1 MLEELRIS
9 NFRIFDDEVTVRFRP
24 ITVLI
29 GRNSAGKSSVIKFLL
44 MLQQSLG
51 PGNPQFLTP
60 EGDKVHLGI
69 FPALRN
75 SLTRKRK
82 LQFELKVKGD
92 SSPGYALWSYLSN
105 NFKDVDFNKL
115 LHTLNATVSYNSR
128 VGQTGKTIYSLVD
141 SGPSGTTFIERSKK
155 ISNDSVPADFSDEL
169 YRAIRLKLEETNL
182 SKKTRRPVRTESQE
196 KVLAEFEC
204 LDTLRYQIKSL
215 RHLSPVREE
224 SQRVILAS
232 PPPTG
237 DVGQRGQYALP
248 HLQRIIDEDKTR
260 YEFISS
266 YMKNV
271 AGIEQIQFK
280 KSSGY
285 LSQCLAK
292 NHTTGA
298 AVPIADY
305 GFGVSQCLP
314 IFVQGAIMPP
324 KTSFMIEQPEA
335 QLHPTAQ
342 LELGSFFADL
352 WKQHQV
358 GSIIET
364 HSDNILL
371 RLRRLIAA
379 GKLFP
384 NEVSVAYFTSDEDN
398 GNMPI
403 IKNLDINKDGS
414 MPHDL
419 PMEFFGKNLE
429 EVLSMGAGE

>member
-1 MLEELRIS
+1 MLEELRLS
-9 NFRIFDDEVTVRFRP
+9 NFRIFGDEVTVRFRP

-69 FPALRN
+69 FPELKN
-75 SLTRKRK
+75 SLTKKRN

-92 SSPGYALWSYLSN
+92 SSPGYTLWAYLSN
-105 NFKDVDFNKL
+105 TPKNVDFSEL
-115 LHTLNATVSYNSR
+115 LYVLNATVFYNRR
-128 VGQTGKTIYSLVD
+128 VGQTGKTTYSLVD
-141 SGPSGTTFIERSKK
+141 GRAPGMKFIERSKR
-155 ISNDSVPADFSDEL
+155 ISADSRPVDFSDEL
-169 YRAIRLKLEETNL
+169 YRAIRSKLGEGKRPQEV
-182 SKKTRRPVRTESQE
+182 RRRVKTESQE
-196 KVLAEFEC
+196 RILAEFEC
-204 LDTLRYQIKSL
+204 LDTLRYQITSL

-248 HLQRIIDEDKTR
+248 HLERLLEKDKTR
-260 YEFISS
+260 YEFILPH
-266 YMKNV
+266 MKNV
-271 AGIEQIQFK
+271 ADIEKIQFK

-285 LSQCLAK
+285 LSQCLAI
-292 NHTTGA
+292 NRTTGA
-298 AVPIADY
+298 EVPIADF

-314 IFVQGAIMPP
+314 IFVQGAIMPQ
-324 KTSFMIEQPEA
+324 KTSLMVEQPEA

-342 LELGSFFADL
+342 LEMGSFFADL
-352 WKQHQV
+352 WKQREV

-371 RLRRLIAA
+371 RLRRLISNKELSPDA
-379 GKLFP
+379 
-384 NEVSVAYFTSDEDN
+384 VSVAYFTSNKEN
-398 GNMPI
+398 RNMPI
-403 IKNLDINKDGS
+403 IENLDINADGS
-414 MPHDL
+414 MQQGL

-429 EVLSMGAGE
+429 EVLRMGAGE